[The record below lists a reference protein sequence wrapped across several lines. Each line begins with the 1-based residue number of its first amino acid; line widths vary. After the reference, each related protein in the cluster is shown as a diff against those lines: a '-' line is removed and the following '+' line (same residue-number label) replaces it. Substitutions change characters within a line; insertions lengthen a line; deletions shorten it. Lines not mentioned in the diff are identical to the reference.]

1 VTNDKI
7 KPGRKLLMGDIFGEA
22 LGVAI
27 GAAMGHIGQG
37 LLTGFIFGLGLGG
50 LAVLIEHS
58 RQPHHN

>member
-1 VTNDKI
+1 MTNDKI
-7 KPGRKLLMGDIFGEA
+7 KPGRKLLMGAIFGEA
-22 LGVAI
+22 LGVVI

-58 RQPHHN
+58 QQPHRN

>member
-1 VTNDKI
+1 MTNDKI
-7 KPGRKLLMGDIFGEA
+7 KPGRKLLMGAIFGVA
-22 LGVAI
+22 LLVVI

-58 RQPHHN
+58 QRRHRN